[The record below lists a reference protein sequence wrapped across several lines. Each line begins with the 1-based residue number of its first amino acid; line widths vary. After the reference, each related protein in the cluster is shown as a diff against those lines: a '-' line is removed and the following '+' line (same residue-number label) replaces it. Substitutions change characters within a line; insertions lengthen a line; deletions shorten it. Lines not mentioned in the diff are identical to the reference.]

1 MRAGYGKY
9 EITPPLG
16 VELGGYGY
24 YLQRRAQSVLDPLY
38 ARAVLLETDGKRTL
52 IIACDLL
59 GLSDVVCDEVFRRVA
74 ALGVASDDV
83 MLVSVHTHTGP
94 VVKDHEGCGVPDEA
108 YVASLAEKI
117 SRAAFLAK
125 EDMKEIT
132 GLSFVTRP
140 LGGAQAATTAD
151 KAGQAKHGFA
161 TPPEN
166 TGFTYNR
173 AIQDG
178 PVDRTARGFI
188 IRRENAAPI
197 ALSNAACHAVFNA
210 IIPDISADYPG
221 EVNRLVDGLGCR
233 SLFLNGVCGDIDPAQ
248 KTRESRAAFARA
260 IADVFSAEEQ
270 PLPLTLKSGA
280 IPFELRTVVM
290 TREQRRAAV
299 EATVAAHGGPEAL
312 ASKPALVWEKDM
324 LARESELTGREPI
337 RARYVILGGVPI
349 ASMPF
354 EGYTRIGQT
363 IRAVTGREDALV
375 LGCQEEM
382 LGYLPTKDDIDQ
394 GGYAALEST
403 YLYRRLPVMPGE
415 AERLGEAMGQA
426 LKTILSEA

>member
-1 MRAGYGKY
+1 MRAGYGRY

-24 YLQRRAQSVLDPLY
+24 YLQRRARSVLDPLY
-38 ARAVLLETDGKRTL
+38 ARAVLLEDGAQRTL
-52 IIACDLL
+52 IISCDLL
-59 GLSDVVCDEVFRRVA
+59 GLSDEVCGEVFERVA
-74 ALGVASDDV
+74 PLGVEADHV

-94 VVKDHEGCGVPDEA
+94 VVKDHEGCGVPDA
-108 YVASLAEKI
+108 GYVSGLAEMI
-117 SRAAFLAK
+117 SCAAFLAADDLC
-125 EDMKEIT
+125 EAEEM
-132 GLSFVTRP
+132 SFVSRP
-140 LGGAQAATTAD
+140 LGGGQAPSAGD

-161 TPPEN
+161 VPPAD
-166 TGFTYNR
+166 TGYTYNR

-188 IRRENAAPI
+188 IRRRGAAPI

-210 IIPDISADYPG
+210 VIPDVSADFPG
-221 EVNRLVDGLGCR
+221 EVNRLVDAALCR
-233 SLFLNGVCGDIDPAQ
+233 SVFLNGTCGDIDPAEKSQ
-248 KTRESRAAFARA
+248 KSRAAFARA
-260 IADVFSAEEQ
+260 IADVFTAEEK
-270 PLPLTLKSGA
+270 PLPLTVKSGA

-290 TREQRRAAV
+290 TAQERHEAV
-299 EATVAAHGGPEAL
+299 QATVARHGGPDEP
-312 ASKPALVWEKDM
+312 ASKPALVWEKNM
-324 LARESELTGREPI
+324 LAREGELTGREGI

-354 EGYTRIGQT
+354 EGYTRIGQI

-382 LGYLPTKDDIDQ
+382 LGYLPTRDDIEQ

-403 YLYRRLPVMPGE
+403 YLYRRLPVVPGE
-415 AERLGEAMGQA
+415 AERLGEAMGLA
-426 LKTILSEA
+426 LKDILSEA

>member
-24 YLQRRAQSVLDPLY
+24 YLQRRAQSVLDPLF
-38 ARAVLLETDGKRTL
+38 ARAVLLEEGAKRAL
-52 IIACDLL
+52 IVSCDLL
-59 GLSDVVCDEVFRRVA
+59 GLSDVVCDEVFDRVKPLSLA
-74 ALGVASDDV
+74 PEDV

-117 SRAAFLAK
+117 SRAAFLAS
-125 EDMKEIT
+125 EDMKEVT

-140 LGGAQAATTAD
+140 LGGAQAARSAD
-151 KAGQAKHGFA
+151 TAGQAKHGFA
-161 TPPEN
+161 APPEN

-188 IRRENAAPI
+188 IRRGGDAPI

-221 EVNRLVDGLGCR
+221 EVNRLVDAAGCR
-233 SLFLNGVCGDIDPAQ
+233 SIFLNGACGDIDPAQ
-248 KTRESRAAFARA
+248 KKRESRAAFARA
-260 IADVFSAEEQ
+260 IADVFTAEER
-270 PLPLTLKSGA
+270 PLPLTLRSGA
-280 IPFELRTVVM
+280 IPFELRTVLM
-290 TREQRRAAV
+290 SREERHAAV
-299 EATVAAHGGPEAL
+299 EATVARHGGPEAL

-324 LARESELTGREPI
+324 LAREGSLTGRETI
-337 RARYVILGGVPI
+337 QARYIILGGVPI

-354 EGYTRIGQT
+354 EGYTQIGQT
-363 IRAVTGREDALV
+363 IRALTGREDALV

-382 LGYLPTKDDIDQ
+382 LGYLPTKDDIQQ

-403 YLYRRLPVMPGE
+403 YLYRRLPVVPGE
-415 AERLGEAMGQA
+415 AERLGQVMGKA
-426 LKTILSEA
+426 LKAALSEA

>member
-1 MRAGYGKY
+1 MTADTTGGASPGGRSGQVL
-9 EITPPLG
+9 PL
-16 VELGGYGY
+16 
-24 YLQRRAQSVLDPLY
+24 
-38 ARAVLLETDGKRTL
+38 
-52 IIACDLL
+52 
-59 GLSDVVCDEVFRRVA
+59 VFVA
-74 ALGVASDDV
+74 ALALLFAALWLADI
-83 MLVSVHTHTGP
+83 HR
-94 VVKDHEGCGVPDEA
+94 VVLAKDEA
-108 YVASLAEKI
+108 QNAGDAAALVAA
-117 SRAAFLAK
+117 RW
-125 EDMKEIT
+125 
-132 GLSFVTRP
+132 
-140 LGGAQAATTAD
+140 LGDTLNLEGD
-151 KAGQAKHGFA
+151 LPAG
-161 TPPEN
+161 
-166 TGFTYNR
+166 
-173 AIQDG
+173 
-178 PVDRTARGFI
+178 
-188 IRRENAAPI
+188 
-197 ALSNAACHAVFNA
+197 
-210 IIPDISADYPG
+210 
-221 EVNRLVDGLGCR
+221 
-233 SLFLNGVCGDIDPAQ
+233 
-248 KTRESRAAFARA
+248 
-260 IADVFSAEEQ
+260 AEEQ

-426 LKTILSEA
+426 LNTILSEA